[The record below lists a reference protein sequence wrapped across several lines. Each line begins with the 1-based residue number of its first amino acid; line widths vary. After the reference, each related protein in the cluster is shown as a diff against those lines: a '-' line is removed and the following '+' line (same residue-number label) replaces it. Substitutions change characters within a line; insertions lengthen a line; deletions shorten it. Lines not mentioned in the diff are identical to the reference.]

1 MARARNIKPAFFM
14 NEDLAEIAPLGR
26 LLFIGLWCA
35 ADREG
40 RLEDRPK
47 RLAAEILPYDD
58 ADVDELLQD
67 LHVRGFILRY
77 QAGDLRFIQVVN
89 FAKHQNPHHQERESR
104 IPAPDTIATRV
115 ERTRG
120 RPSTSP
126 ELISDKSRASSEAIV
141 LIPDSL
147 IPDSLKKEMSGKPDP
162 AAKPGAGHAGTKAQC
177 AELLA
182 HLNAKAGKK
191 FQPVDAN
198 VRLLAARL
206 KEATAEEIRA
216 VIDAKVAEWG
226 NTEMAKYLRPET
238 LFNATKFAGY
248 LGQIGAPGGSA
259 NNPTTWWARA
269 GFATEGD
276 AADAGCWQSNWREFQ
291 GGQRAEVSA

>member
-1 MARARNIKPAFFM
+1 
-14 NEDLAEIAPLGR
+14 
-26 LLFIGLWCA
+26 
-35 ADREG
+35 
-40 RLEDRPK
+40 
-47 RLAAEILPYDD
+47 
-58 ADVDELLQD
+58 
-67 LHVRGFILRY
+67 
-77 QAGDLRFIQVVN
+77 
-89 FAKHQNPHHQERESR
+89 
-104 IPAPDTIATRV
+104 
-115 ERTRG
+115 
-120 RPSTSP
+120 
-126 ELISDKSRASSEAIV
+126 
-141 LIPDSL
+141 
-147 IPDSLKKEMSGKPDP
+147 MSGKPDP

-248 LGQIGAPGGSA
+248 LGQIGAPDGSA
-259 NNPTTWWARA
+259 SNPTTWWARA

-276 AADAGCWQSNWREFQ
+276 AADAGCWQSNWRQFQ

>member
-35 ADREG
+35 ADRDG

-89 FAKHQNPHHQERESR
+89 FGKHQNPHHQERESR
-104 IPAPDTIATRV
+104 IPAPDTIATKV

-141 LIPDSL
+141 LIPDSFNT
-147 IPDSLKKEMSGKPDP
+147 PKPPRSSAAADSLSDGFTAFWSVYPAKKAKAVAAKAWAKLKPDQQMQAAIMAGIERDKASEQWTRDGGRFIPHP
-162 AAKPGAGHAGTKAQC
+162 ATWLNGRRWEDEAPTQGASASS
-177 AELLA
+177 
-182 HLNAKAGKK
+182 
-191 FQPVDAN
+191 P
-198 VRLLAARL
+198 
-206 KEATAEEIRA
+206 TA
-216 VIDAKVAEWG
+216 
-226 NTEMAKYLRPET
+226 
-238 LFNATKFAGY
+238 
-248 LGQIGAPGGSA
+248 
-259 NNPTTWWARA
+259 WWARA